1 MSVYFNSKWIY
12 YFLFLLRRLL
22 VSGTY
27 YFCMYYFF
35 TKTLKFSSLKF
46 KMKKMI
52 KVPIIAAITI
62 NSTLFGYNVILMVF
76 GTDDDKVKLTVP
88 EKCLFK
94 DNITKEVIGVVV
106 TGFCMLLSFKVY

>member
-12 YFLFLLRRLL
+12 YFLFLVRRLL
-22 VSGTY
+22 LSGTY

-35 TKTLKFSSLKF
+35 TKILKFSSLKA

-52 KVPIIAAITI
+52 RVAIIAAITI

-76 GTDDDKVKLTVP
+76 KSDDDKNRLTV
-88 EKCLFK
+88 
-94 DNITKEVIGVVV
+94 
-106 TGFCMLLSFKVY
+106 S